1 MRVGVTTG
9 PVLFGA
15 VGTTREFTAM
25 GDTVNLASR
34 LEQAAPIGGVLVSH
48 DTYRHIRGVFDV
60 TPLSPIHVKGKS
72 EPVRV
77 YVVHAAKSRSF
88 RMPTR
93 GIEGVET
100 RMVGRD
106 AELGILEREYHE
118 VAARSVARVVTV
130 VGEAGVGKSRLLY
143 EFENWLDLMPDVVHF
158 MKARALEIR
167 QDLPYGVFRD
177 LFASRFGIRDS
188 DSADEVAEKLTDGF
202 GARCRR
208 GAGDAD
214 RALARLR
221 SAEHVG

>member
-1 MRVGVTTG
+1 MTPSTSR
-9 PVLFGA
+9 
-15 VGTTREFTAM
+15 R
-25 GDTVNLASR
+25 R

-60 TPLSPIHVKGKS
+60 TPLNPIHVKGKS

-93 GIEGVET
+93 GVEGVET
-100 RMVGRD
+100 RMVGPRP
-106 AELGILEREYHE
+106 ASSASSKREYHE

-130 VGEAGVGKSRLLY
+130 VGDAGVGKSRLLY
-143 EFENWLDLMPDVVHF
+143 EFENWLDLMPDVVYF

-188 DSADEVAEKLTDGF
+188 DSPDEAAEKLSRRLRR
-202 GARCRR
+202 RCRR